1 MSPARRRKLQARAAE
16 TIADEKSLRDLR
28 QALALTEER
37 ITRALKERL
46 KARGVRYQR
55 FDLPLFENLIIRYK
69 SGLAEGNINFGVAA
83 GCGRVNHDGYS
94 FKVQSDT

>member
-55 FDLPLFENLIIRYK
+55 FDLPFSRI
-69 SGLAEGNINFGVAA
+69 
-83 GCGRVNHDGYS
+83 
-94 FKVQSDT
+94 